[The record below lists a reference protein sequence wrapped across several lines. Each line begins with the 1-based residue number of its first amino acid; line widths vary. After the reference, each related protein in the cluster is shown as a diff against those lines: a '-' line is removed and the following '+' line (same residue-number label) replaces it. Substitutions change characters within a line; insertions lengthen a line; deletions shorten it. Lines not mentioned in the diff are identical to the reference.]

1 MQQHY
6 RSGTICVHGGQD
18 VDPATR
24 ARAVPIYQTTSY
36 LFDSVDHAA
45 SLFDLKTPGFIY
57 TRIMNP
63 TQGVFEQ
70 RVAMLE
76 GGVGALAVASG
87 RRRKRSRFWQSP
99 TRATRLSP
107 PPACTA
113 GLTTCLSTPSRRSS
127 GLRFIL

>member
-1 MQQHY
+1 MQEHH
-6 RSGTICVHGGQD
+6 RLGTLCVHGGQEAD
-18 VDPATR
+18 STTGS
-24 ARAVPIYQTTSY
+24 RAVPIYQTTSY

-45 SLFDLKTPGFIY
+45 SLKTPGYIY

-87 RRRKRSRFWQSP
+87 
-99 TRATRLSP
+99 
-107 PPACTA
+107 
-113 GLTTCLSTPSRRSS
+113 
-127 GLRFIL
+127 